1 MLKFTAISV
10 LVLLVATPALAD
22 NINTWS
28 TTCGTWTA
36 NTPQGTV
43 GPASSIS
50 PGGGNYSILLN
61 PSGCTGGVGPAG
73 PPGPVG
79 PAGPMGATGATGAT
93 GPAGPAGAN
102 GTPGTP
108 GAPGTPGTPGAAG
121 PAGPQGATGAAGV
134 GLPGAPGA
142 KGDKGDKG
150 DPGVKGA
157 QGIQGPAAPVPD
169 TLRIG
174 EIVALTSALSMP
186 AWLESGE
193 RFAVSGGLGVAAD
206 GSTALGM
213 TGIMRLRGS
222 ASGFV
227 GFAYEPTHG
236 MWGGRVGGRVGW

>member
-1 MLKFTAISV
+1 MIKFAGIMLAM
-10 LVLLVATPALAD
+10 LVATPALAD
-22 NINTWS
+22 NVVTWA
-28 TTCGTWTA
+28 TTCGTWQA
-36 NTPQGTV
+36 NTPQGQV
-43 GPASSIS
+43 GPDSAIS
-50 PGGGNYSILLN
+50 PGGGNYSVILN
-61 PSGCTGGVGPAG
+61 PTGCTGVGPAG
-73 PPGPVG
+73 PPGPAG
-79 PAGPMGATGATGAT
+79 PAGAT
-93 GPAGPAGAN
+93 GPA
-102 GTPGTP
+102 
-108 GAPGTPGTPGAAG
+108 GTPGTPGAAG

-150 DPGVKGA
+150 DPGAKGA
-157 QGIQGPAAPVPD
+157 QGIQGPAAPVQD

-193 RFAVSGGLGVAAD
+193 RFAVSGGLGVAGD

-227 GFAYEPTHG
+227 GFAYEPSRG

>member
-1 MLKFTAISV
+1 MLAM
-10 LVLLVATPALAD
+10 LVATPALAD
-22 NINTWS
+22 NILTWA
-28 TTCGTWTA
+28 TTCGTWQSQG
-36 NTPQGTV
+36 NQGTV
-43 GPASSIS
+43 GPAPVIS
-50 PGGGNYSILLN
+50 PGGGNYSVVLN
-61 PSGCTGGVGPAG
+61 PTGCTGVGPAG
-73 PPGPVG
+73 PPGPQG
-79 PAGPMGATGATGAT
+79 PQGVPGPMGVTGAT

-108 GAPGTPGTPGAAG
+108 GTPGAAG
-121 PAGPQGATGAAGV
+121 PQGATGATGAAGV

-150 DPGVKGA
+150 DAGAKGA
-157 QGIQGPAAPVPD
+157 QGIQGPAAPPPD

-193 RFAVSGGLGVAAD
+193 RFAVSGGLGVASD

>member
-1 MLKFTAISV
+1 MLKFTGISV
-10 LVLLVATPALAD
+10 LVLLMATPALAD

-36 NTPQGTV
+36 FTPQGTV
-43 GPASSIS
+43 GPDTSIS
-50 PGGGNYSILLN
+50 PGGGNYSVLLN
-61 PSGCTGGVGPAG
+61 PSGCTGAAG
-73 PPGPVG
+73 PPGPQG
-79 PAGPMGATGATGAT
+79 PAGPAGATGAA

-102 GTPGTP
+102 
-108 GAPGTPGTPGAAG
+108 GTPGTPGAAG

-150 DPGVKGA
+150 DPGAKGA

-193 RFAVSGGLGVAAD
+193 RFALSGGLGIAGD

-227 GFAYEPTHG
+227 GFAYEPQRG